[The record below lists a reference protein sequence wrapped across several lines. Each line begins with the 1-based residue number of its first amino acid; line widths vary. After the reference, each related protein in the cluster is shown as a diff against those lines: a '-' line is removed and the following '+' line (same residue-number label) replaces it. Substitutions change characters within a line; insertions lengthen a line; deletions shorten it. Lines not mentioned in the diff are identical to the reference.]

1 MIITAEYANTKNDRN
16 YVNGFQDTVQL
27 IYWVTGV
34 NQMEERRHLSKREVH
49 RMYIIKRLLWEMTW
63 LRYSKGRNV

>member
-16 YVNGFQDTVQL
+16 YVNGFQDMVQL

-49 RMYIIKRLLWEMTW
+49 ECTL
-63 LRYSKGRNV
+63 SKDYCGK